1 MQFPSPR
8 VTAALCRLLPGL
20 SPFFSPLSPGLLV
33 PLLFLRTSNHK
44 TKTFHPHVGF
54 LSWGAFQL
62 CLLTLPGA
70 SFRLWTVRCGFLDS
84 LLVPESLALD
94 LPLGLSTTGSLGAHL
109 APGAQ
114 PQPPWSVSW
123 FGPQTFFLTDFSW
136 HQQDR
141 SNSSGCQQGPLRCA
155 LASASSASLVSSKYP
170 DPTSSCLGC
179 SLYLLCFPD
188 LLA

>member
-94 LPLGLSTTGSLGAHL
+94 LPLGLSTTGCLGCTSGPWGP
-109 APGAQ
+109 AP
-114 PQPPWSVSW
+114 
-123 FGPQTFFLTDFSW
+123 
-136 HQQDR
+136 
-141 SNSSGCQQGPLRCA
+141 
-155 LASASSASLVSSKYP
+155 ASLVSVLVWSSNILP
-170 DPTSSCLGC
+170 DRLFLAPTGQI
-179 SLYLLCFPD
+179 
-188 LLA
+188 